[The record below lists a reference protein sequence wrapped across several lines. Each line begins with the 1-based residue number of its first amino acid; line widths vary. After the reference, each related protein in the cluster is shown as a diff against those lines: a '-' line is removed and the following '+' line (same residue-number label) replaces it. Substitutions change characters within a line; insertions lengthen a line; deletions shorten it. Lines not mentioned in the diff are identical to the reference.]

1 MGNKS
6 EVGQAGHQL
15 KVEGIERREALTEE
29 RKEIQIVGEVRR
41 PEVDVTNKVYGRGRQ
56 GEEELT
62 NGNRRAIKRENVVKQ
77 ERNGPD

>member
-1 MGNKS
+1 M
-6 EVGQAGHQL
+6 
-15 KVEGIERREALTEE
+15 KVEGIESSEAPREE
-29 RKEIQIVGEVRR
+29 REEIQIVREVRKNGI
-41 PEVDVTNKVYGRGRQ
+41 DVTNKVYGRGRQ